1 MEEEVLEATNELI
14 KRLETLYGLEC
25 KIDKCSM
32 FGKSLH
38 VKTKDDRYFTFVM
51 FDDAEVMEKMIC
63 SFADVG
69 PIN

>member
-1 MEEEVLEATNELI
+1 MDEEVLEATNELI

-32 FGKSLH
+32 LGKSLH
-38 VKTKDDRYFTFVM
+38 VKTKDDRYFTFAM
-51 FDDAEVMEKMIC
+51 SDDAEAMEKMIC